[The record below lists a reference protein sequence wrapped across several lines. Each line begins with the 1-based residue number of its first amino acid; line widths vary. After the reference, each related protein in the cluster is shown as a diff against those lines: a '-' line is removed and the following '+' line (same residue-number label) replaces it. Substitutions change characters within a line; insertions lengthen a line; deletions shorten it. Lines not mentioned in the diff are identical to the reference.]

1 MSLINLKP
9 VYLINNNDET
19 NTPAKLSYGGKFIP
33 ANIVKQQAYKFPNIY
48 TKNNNLYVSII
59 PTLDNKILYE
69 LQKEE
74 EFRILENYNYY
85 LPEQRDILYKILRHY
100 NKDGHYIYRINNT
113 LYIHYDNEEFDFSYL
128 PGFESICLIN
138 TKNKIDL
145 PDKFIDITLKDS
157 QDIELITN
165 NKNTKSIFFKSGS
178 INSIKNESYSNY
190 DFKDNYLNNNLD
202 LFVSNTIKLDTVKLK
217 DYNINI
223 LNDSDK
229 KFDKLELINTDLSK
243 IHFKNPD
250 CKYNDLYIQYY
261 ISSNPVNIEN
271 VLSDFR
277 INKCHENQENIHIN
291 KLYKSIN
298 CEIRFENIGEQ
309 IIIDELIL
317 DYNSTDTVFNIGR
330 FNNCDQVLIKKIV
343 VNVDKDFTLYFDGSS
358 SNSNIIIEK
367 INLKPEVKLFK
378 IKPDKDITVTYK
390 DKILTRLST
399 FKRKIDGSTQ
409 I

>member
-9 VYLINNNDET
+9 VYLINHNDEA

-59 PTLDNKILYE
+59 PTMDNNILYE

-74 EFRILENYNYY
+74 EFRILENYDYY

-100 NKDGHYIYRINNT
+100 NKDGYYIYRINDTIYFSCN
-113 LYIHYDNEEFDFSYL
+113 NREFNLSYL

-138 TKNKIDL
+138 TKNKINL
-145 PDKFIDITLKDS
+145 PDKFIDITLEDS

-202 LFVSNTIKLDTVKLK
+202 VFVSNTIKLDTVKFE

-229 KFDKLELINTDLSK
+229 KFDRLELINTDLSK

-250 CKYNDLYIQYY
+250 CKYNDLYIQHY

-298 CEIRFENIGEQ
+298 CDIRFENIGKQ

-330 FNNCDQVLIKKIV
+330 FENCNYILIKKIV
-343 VNVDKDFTLYFDGSS
+343 VNVDKDFTLCFNDYS

-378 IKPDKDITVTYK
+378 IKPEKNITVTYK

-399 FKRKIDGSTQ
+399 FKRKIDDSTQ